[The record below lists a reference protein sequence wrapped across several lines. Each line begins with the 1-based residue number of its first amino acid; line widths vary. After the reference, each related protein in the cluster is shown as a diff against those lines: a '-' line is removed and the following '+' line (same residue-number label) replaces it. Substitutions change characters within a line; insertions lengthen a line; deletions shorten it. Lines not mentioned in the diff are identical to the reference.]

1 MIRALVFALCSP
13 SGRAWKAQ
21 EPSECRFKTPG
32 RRKRIR
38 KVSFWE
44 DLREGTVIGYEV
56 VPRCANLCN
65 EPDFKLYDLR
75 FRSIAFHLDPRY
87 LHDFRCAHCDAVVS
101 FHVLCRHVFPQTASK
116 GDPNNIDIVFYSRLY
131 FTASRWRLVAVA
143 CPTSRRT

>member
-21 EPSECRFKTPG
+21 KPSECRFKTPG

-56 VPRCANLCN
+56 VPRCASLCN

-75 FRSIAFHLDPRY
+75 FRPIAFHLDPRY
-87 LHDFRCAHCDAVVS
+87 LHDFRCVHCNAVVP
-101 FHVLCRHVFPQTASK
+101 FQVLCHHVFHKQRQKETPTTL
-116 GDPNNIDIVFYSRLY
+116 ILYSDYGVR
-131 FTASRWRLVAVA
+131 S
-143 CPTSRRT
+143 